1 MKLLYLLIISGMLL
15 IMPTQTVDAQEK
27 LNLKE
32 IFDKKLQKNIG
43 ENYSNIGVEST
54 LTERLRL
61 KDKTR
66 TLYGII
72 FVVLE
77 LGLLVMLVK
86 KWKDKTKSC
95 NSLSKAELKNNIEK
109 IRLEKIIHRNNEEME
124 LLRKKLGEGKIKLD
138 LTRNNLT
145 RVAKEL
151 SVSKGEIYLAAKLK
165 LMASK

>member
-43 ENYSNIGVEST
+43 ENYSKIGVEST
-54 LTERLRL
+54 LTERLQL

-77 LGLLVMLVK
+77 LGLLAVLVK
-86 KWKDKTKSC
+86 KWKDKTKSY

-109 IRLEKIIHRNNEEME
+109 IRLEKIIRRNNEEME

-145 RVAKEL
+145 RIAKEL

>member
-1 MKLLYLLIISGMLL
+1 MRMLYLLIVSGMFL
-15 IMPTQTVDAQEK
+15 IMPVETVVAQEQ

-32 IFDKKLQKNIG
+32 IFDKKLQKNA
-43 ENYSNIGVEST
+43 NDNRSVTGVEPG
-54 LTERLRL
+54 LTERIHI

-66 TLYGII
+66 TLYGIV
-72 FVVLE
+72 FAMLE
-77 LGLLVMLVK
+77 FSLLVMLIK
-86 KWKDKTKSC
+86 KWKDK
-95 NSLSKAELKNNIEK
+95 NRNYESLSKTELRNNIEK
-109 IRLEKIIHRNNEEME
+109 IRLEKIIRRNNEEME

-138 LTRNNLT
+138 LTKSNLT